1 MKKQY
6 IAPEIISVN
15 TCCGQ
20 LMEGS
25 YYDHA
30 DSKQFEFE
38 VEDERLEDLTD
49 SRYHQ
54 YKLWDPEDFDY

>member
-20 LMEGS
+20 LMDGS

-30 DSKQFEFE
+30 DSKQFDFE

-54 YKLWDPEDFDY
+54 YKLWDSEDFDY

>member
-15 TCCGQ
+15 TLCEQ
-20 LMEGS
+20 LMQGS

-30 DSKQFEFE
+30 DSKQFEFK
-38 VEDERLEDLTD
+38 VEDEELEDLTD
-49 SRYHQ
+49 SGYRK

>member
-15 TCCGQ
+15 TLCEQ
-20 LMEGS
+20 LLQGS
-25 YYDHA
+25 YSDHA
-30 DSKQFEFE
+30 DSKQFEFK
-38 VEDERLEDLTD
+38 VQDEELEDLTD
-49 SRYHQ
+49 SGYRK

>member
-15 TCCGQ
+15 TCYGQ
-20 LMEGS
+20 LMQGS
-25 YYDHA
+25 PYDHA
-30 DSKQFEFE
+30 DSKQFEFK
-38 VEDERLEDLTD
+38 VEDEELEDLTD

>member
-20 LMEGS
+20 LMQGS

-30 DSKQFEFE
+30 DSKQFDFE

-54 YKLWDPEDFDY
+54 YKLWDSEDFDY

>member
-15 TCCGQ
+15 TCYGQ
-20 LMEGS
+20 LMQGS
-25 YYDHA
+25 LSDHA
-30 DSKQFEFE
+30 DSKRFDFE
-38 VEDERLEDLTD
+38 VEDEKLEDLTD
-49 SRYHQ
+49 NEYRQ

>member
-15 TCCGQ
+15 TLCEQ
-20 LMEGS
+20 LLQGS
-25 YYDHA
+25 YNDHA
-30 DSKQFEFE
+30 DSKQFEFK
-38 VEDERLEDLTD
+38 VEDEELEDLTD

-54 YKLWDPEDFDY
+54 YNLWDPEDFDY

>member
-38 VEDERLEDLTD
+38 VEDEKLEDLID
-49 SRYHQ
+49 NGYRK

>member
-30 DSKQFEFE
+30 DSKQFDFE

-54 YKLWDPEDFDY
+54 YKLWDSEDFDY

>member
-20 LMEGS
+20 LMQGS
-25 YYDHA
+25 DYDHA
-30 DSKQFEFE
+30 DSKQFDFVVEEEQFE
-38 VEDERLEDLTD
+38 DFTD
-49 SRYHQ
+49 NGYHQ
-54 YKLWDPEDFDY
+54 YNLWDSEDFDY

>member
-54 YKLWDPEDFDY
+54 YKLWDSEDFDY

>member
-6 IAPEIISVN
+6 IAPEIISIN

-20 LMEGS
+20 LMQGS
-25 YYDHA
+25 YNDHA
-30 DSKQFEFE
+30 DSKQFEFK
-38 VEDERLEDLTD
+38 VEDEELEDLTD
-49 SRYHQ
+49 NEYRK

>member
-6 IAPEIISVN
+6 IAPGIISVN

-38 VEDERLEDLTD
+38 VEDEKLEDLTD

-54 YKLWDPEDFDY
+54 YKLWDSEDFDY

>member
-6 IAPEIISVN
+6 IAPKIISVS
-15 TCCGQ
+15 TLCGQ
-20 LMEGS
+20 LMQGS

-38 VEDERLEDLTD
+38 VEDEELEDLTD
-49 SRYHQ
+49 NGYRK